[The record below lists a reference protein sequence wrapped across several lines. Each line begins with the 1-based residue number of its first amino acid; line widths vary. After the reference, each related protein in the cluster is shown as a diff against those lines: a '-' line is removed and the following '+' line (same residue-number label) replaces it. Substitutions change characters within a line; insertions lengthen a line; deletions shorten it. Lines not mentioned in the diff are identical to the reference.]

1 MIENSICYQI
11 TTVQKGGKMRKKTIA
26 QRAIFDQSIDRLICL
41 IPPEK
46 VLKKMDAVLNQNQQ
60 IVEILHDDLTRGS
73 QSTGAHGISAE
84 QILRTAV
91 LRHLKCYSWRELAK
105 RLNDGICLRWFT
117 RFYSAVIPHYTTL
130 QKAIQ
135 SISDKAWSQ
144 INELMVQFAKDQKL
158 ESGRSIRIDTT
169 VVESNILYPTDARL
183 LWAGIRVITR
193 TMNRVRLNHAQL
205 EFGFANRTRRAKRL
219 CYQITMVKGPKA
231 DKIRRKLYR
240 KLIRTANEVLE
251 MGARCA
257 HQLFADDNE
266 YEQLDYY
273 LTAMSVAIDQC
284 ERRILKGEDVPADEK
299 IVSLFEQHTDIICR
313 GKSQSPTEFGH
324 KVFFATGKTGLVTQY
339 DVLRGNPGDN
349 ELLPNFLAKH
359 KRLYLKA
366 PKNLSGDRRFFSDD
380 NEKKAA
386 KAGVVRVS
394 ICKPGYRSKARRQIE
409 KERWFKTLQRFRAG
423 IEGIISGLMRGVGLK
438 RCIWKGWESFRKYVS
453 IGVLTF
459 NLRKVALLLR

>member
-1 MIENSICYQI
+1 MIENSISYQT

-41 IPPEK
+41 IPPER
-46 VLKKMDAVLNQNQQ
+46 VLKKMDTVLNQNQR
-60 IVEILHDDLTRGS
+60 IVEIVHDDLTSDS
-73 QSTGAHGISAE
+73 QSTGAYGMSAE

-91 LRHLKCYSWRELAK
+91 LRHLKRYSWRELAK
-105 RLNDGICLRWFT
+105 RVNDGICLRWFT
-117 RFYSAVIPHYTTL
+117 RFYSAAIPHYTTL

-135 SISDKAWSQ
+135 SLSDEAWSQ
-144 INELMVQFAKDQKL
+144 INDLLVQFAKDQKI

-183 LWAGIRVITR
+183 LWASIRVITR
-193 TMNRVRLNHAQL
+193 IMNRVRLNCPEL
-205 EFGFANRTRRAKRL
+205 EFGFANRTRGSRRL

-240 KLIRTANEVLE
+240 RLIRTANEVFE
-251 MGARCA
+251 MGVRCF
-257 HQLFADDNE
+257 HQMPESHE
-266 YEQLDYY
+266 YEKLDYY

-284 ERRILKGEDVPADEK
+284 ERRILKNEDVPADEK
-299 IVSLFEQHTDIICR
+299 ILSIFEQHTDIIRR

-324 KVFFATGKTGLVTQY
+324 KVFFATGKTGLITQY

-349 ELLPNFLAKH
+349 ELLLDCLEKH
-359 KRLYLKA
+359 KRLYLQA
-366 PKNLSGDRRFFSDD
+366 PSKLSGDRRFFSDD

-386 KAGVVRVS
+386 QAGVKQVS
-394 ICKPGYRSKARRQIE
+394 ICKPGYRSRARRQFE
-409 KERWFKTLQRFRAG
+409 KERWFKSLQKFRAG

-453 IGVLTF
+453 IGVFTF
-459 NLRKVALLLR
+459 NLRKVAMLLR

>member
-1 MIENSICYQI
+1 
-11 TTVQKGGKMRKKTIA
+11 MRKKTIA
-26 QRAIFDQSIDRLICL
+26 QRAIFDQSIDQLIGL

-46 VLKKMDAVLNQNQQ
+46 VLKKMDTVLNQNQQ
-60 IVEILHDDLTRGS
+60 IVEIVYDDLTRGS
-73 QSTGAHGISAE
+73 RSTGAYGISAE

-91 LRHLKCYSWRELAK
+91 LRHLKRYSWRELAK

-135 SISDKAWSQ
+135 SISDQGWSQ
-144 INELMVQFAKDQKL
+144 INELLVQFAQDRKI
-158 ESGRSIRIDTT
+158 ENGRSLRVDTT

-193 TMNRVRLNHAQL
+193 IINRVRLERPVL
-205 EFGFANRTRRAKRL
+205 SFGFANRTRKSIRL

-240 KLIRTANEVLE
+240 RLIKTANEVFE
-251 MGARCA
+251 MGVRCV
-257 HQLFADDNE
+257 HQMSEDDDE

-273 LTAMSVAIDQC
+273 LTAISVAIDQC

-299 IVSLFEQHTDIICR
+299 IVSIFEQHTDIIRR

-324 KVFFATGKTGLVTQY
+324 KVFFATGKSGLVTQY
-339 DVLRGNPGDN
+339 DVLRGNPGDS
-349 ELLPNFLAKH
+349 ELLADCLAKH
-359 KRLYLKA
+359 KRQYFKA
-366 PKNLSGDRRFFSDD
+366 PHNLSGDRRFFSDE

-386 KAGVVRVS
+386 QAGVVRIS
-394 ICKPGYRSKARRQIE
+394 ICKPGYRSKERKQFE

-453 IGVLTF
+453 IGVFTF
-459 NLRKVALLLR
+459 NLKKVALLLR

>member
-1 MIENSICYQI
+1 
-11 TTVQKGGKMRKKTIA
+11 MRKKTIA
-26 QRAIFDQSIDRLICL
+26 QRAIFDQSIDQLIGL

-46 VLKKMDAVLNQNQQ
+46 ILKKMDSVLNQNQQ
-60 IVEILHDDLTRGS
+60 IVETVHADLTRGNH
-73 QSTGAHGISAE
+73 STGACGISAE

-91 LRHLKCYSWRELAK
+91 LRHLKHYSWRELAE

-135 SISDKAWSQ
+135 SISDQGWSQ
-144 INELMVQFAKDQKL
+144 INELLIQFARDRKIEK
-158 ESGRSIRIDTT
+158 GRSLRMDTT

-183 LWAGIRVITR
+183 LWAGIRVLTR
-193 TMNRVRLNHAQL
+193 IMNRVRLARPEL
-205 EFGFANRTRRAKRL
+205 SFGYANRTRKSRRL

-240 KLIRTANEVLE
+240 RLIKAANEVFE
-251 MGARCA
+251 MGVQCV
-257 HQLFADDNE
+257 HQMPEDDDQ

-284 ERRILKGEDVPADEK
+284 ERRILKGENVPADEK
-299 IVSLFEQHTDIICR
+299 IVSIFEQHTDIIRR
-313 GKSQSPTEFGH
+313 GKSRSPAEFGH
-324 KVFFATGKTGLVTQY
+324 KVFFATGKSGLVTQY

-349 ELLPNFLAKH
+349 ELLADCLVKH
-359 KRLYLKA
+359 KQQYFKA
-366 PKNLSGDRRFFSDD
+366 PYNLSGDRRFFSED

-386 KAGVVRVS
+386 RAGVVRIS
-394 ICKPGYRSKARRQIE
+394 ICKPGYRSKARRQFE

-438 RCIWKGWESFRKYVS
+438 RCIWKGWESFQKYVS
-453 IGVLTF
+453 IGVFTF
-459 NLRKVALLLR
+459 NLKKVALLLP

>member
-1 MIENSICYQI
+1 
-11 TTVQKGGKMRKKTIA
+11 MRKKTIA

-41 IPPEK
+41 IPPER
-46 VLKKMDAVLNQNQQ
+46 VLKKMDTVLNQNQR
-60 IVEILHDDLTRGS
+60 IVGIVHDDLTRGI
-73 QSTGAHGISAE
+73 QSTGADGISAE

-91 LRHLKCYSWRELAK
+91 LRHLKRYSWRELAK

-117 RFYSAVIPHYTTL
+117 RFYSAAIPHYTTL

-135 SISDKAWSQ
+135 SLSDEAWSQ
-144 INELMVQFAKDQKL
+144 INDLLVRFAKDQKI
-158 ESGRSIRIDTT
+158 ESGKSIRIDTT

-183 LWAGIRVITR
+183 LWASIRVITR
-193 TMNRVRLNHAQL
+193 IMNRIRLNRPQL
-205 EFGFANRTRRAKRL
+205 EFGFADRTRRSRRL

-240 KLIRTANEVLE
+240 QLIRTANEVFE
-251 MGARCA
+251 MGVRCID
-257 HQLFADDNE
+257 HRFENDDP
-266 YEQLDYY
+266 YDQLDYY

-284 ERRILKGEDVPADEK
+284 ERRILKGEEVPADEK

-313 GKSQSPTEFGH
+313 GKSQSPAEFGH
-324 KVFFATGKTGLVTQY
+324 KVFFATGKTGLITQY

-349 ELLPNFLAKH
+349 DLLPECLDRH
-359 KRLYLKA
+359 KRLYLQA
-366 PKNLSGDRRFFSDD
+366 PGKLSGDRRFFSDD

-386 KAGVVRVS
+386 QAGVKQVS

-409 KERWFKTLQRFRAG
+409 KERWFKSLQKFRAG
-423 IEGIISGLMRGVGLK
+423 IEGIISALMRGVGLK

-453 IGVLTF
+453 IGVFTF

>member
-1 MIENSICYQI
+1 
-11 TTVQKGGKMRKKTIA
+11 MRKKTIA

-46 VLKKMDAVLNQNQQ
+46 VLKKMDMVLNQNQR
-60 IVEILHDDLTRGS
+60 IVEIIHDDLTRGS
-73 QSTGAHGISAE
+73 RSTGAHGISAE

-91 LRHLKCYSWRELAK
+91 LRHLKRYSWRELAK

-135 SISDKAWSQ
+135 SISDEAWSQ
-144 INELMVQFAKDQKL
+144 INELMVQFAKDQKI
-158 ESGRSIRIDTT
+158 ENGRSIRIDTT

-183 LWAGIRVITR
+183 LWASIRVITR
-193 TMNRVRLNHAQL
+193 IMNRVRLAWPEL
-205 EFGFANRTRRAKRL
+205 EFGFGNRTRRSRRL

-240 KLIRTANEVLE
+240 KLIRTANEVFE
-251 MGARCA
+251 MGVRCV
-257 HQLFADDNE
+257 HQKFEDDDE
-266 YEQLDYY
+266 HEQLDYY

-284 ERRILKGEDVPADEK
+284 ERRILKGEEVPADEK
-299 IVSLFEQHTDIICR
+299 IVSIFEQHTDIICR

-339 DVLRGNPGDN
+339 NVLRGNPGDN
-349 ELLPNFLAKH
+349 ELLPDYLEKH
-359 KRLYLKA
+359 KRLYLQA
-366 PKNLSGDRRFFSDD
+366 PGNLSGDRRFFSND

-386 KAGVVRVS
+386 EAGVVRVS
-394 ICKPGYRSKARRQIE
+394 ICKPGYRSKVRRQFE
-409 KERWFKTLQRFRAG
+409 KERWFKTLQKFRAG

-453 IGVLTF
+453 IGVFTF
-459 NLRKVALLLR
+459 NLRKVAMLLR